1 MKKGILLLA
10 TLLLS
15 LVSIAQMSDS
25 QVIEYVKS
33 EHAKGTNQQAIGAAL
48 LQKGVTQSQ
57 LERIKGQMEQENKSG
72 SMNRS
77 NNPSKDVIRTNP
89 EFTQPAEFVGNDSTK
104 NMLRK
109 DIYGKNI
116 FNKKNLSFA
125 PDVNIPTPAN
135 YRLSAG
141 DEVVIEIWGAS
152 QASFRKV
159 ISPEGTINIENLGP
173 ISLSGI
179 TIEDA
184 NRYIKSKLMELY
196 AGIGD
201 PSGVS
206 DIKLTLGQIR
216 TIQINVLGEVATP
229 GTYSLSSLSSVFHA
243 LYLAGGIND
252 IGSLRD
258 ISLIRKGKLVASVDV
273 YDFLLYGKTSDIRLF
288 DGDVIIVPPYKSL
301 VNITGEIK
309 RPMYYEMTDKET
321 VDNLIKYAG
330 GFVGGAYSDR
340 ISLIRKTGEYDKIF
354 TLSPSETATF
364 KVADGDSITIGGGLK
379 LYENRVQVLG
389 SVFRPGYYEI
399 GKDIK
404 TVKELVLKSGNVKED
419 AFLDR
424 VILTREKED
433 LTLETLALNL
443 KDILS
448 GKRQDVTLRKND
460 ILEISSK
467 KINTDLGDFTI
478 FGLVA
483 TPGIY
488 QYAAN
493 TTVKDL
499 IVKAG
504 GLLSAASTA
513 KVDVSRRIIDPAS
526 TTISPIIAETFTFS
540 IEGGLIVNGKE
551 DFILKPYDQVYVR
564 RSPGYEIQ
572 RNVSIEGEVIF
583 PGNYTLTV
591 KEQRIS
597 DLVKQAGGIS
607 NHAFID
613 GARLQRQA
621 TEEEK
626 KKQRQSL
633 ELLSKDNVRDS
644 IDFEIDD
651 HYYIGIDLRKAIDN
665 PKSNYDVVLKAGDK
679 LMIPEFDNTVKV
691 NGAVMYP
698 NTVVYQKGLS
708 LNDYINQAGGYSDQ
722 ARKKRVYIVYMN
734 GTTTKAKGSSKD
746 LLKPGCEI
754 IVPTKEQKPPMSLG
768 EKIAIGSSVTSM
780 ASVVALLINSLTK

>member
-551 DFILKPYDQVYVR
+551 DFILKPYDEVYVR